1 MRTTMK
7 WMWSMLLSL
16 LVCCSALASSPLQ
29 QDDKGGDATQ
39 QDETQSDEETDAPKK
54 PLTEKIK
61 IGGETF
67 TLEVA
72 ADYAKRSKGLSGR
85 KEVAADKGMIFVYQR
100 AKVLG
105 FWMKDCLTD
114 IDIMYLDARGRIV
127 EAYEMTKE
135 PPRGESESELAY
147 EFRLKHYSSRTAA
160 LLAIELKPGTMKRLD
175 LKKGQRITLDLAK
188 LRRIVIEEE
197 RKERERER
205 ELERGETGGGE
216 GDGDGGDGDRDTA
229 T

>member
-1 MRTTMK
+1 MGAMMK
-7 WMWSMLLSL
+7 WMWLMLLSL

-29 QDDKGGDATQ
+29 QDDKGADATQ

-85 KEVAADKGMIFVYQR
+85 KEVASDKGMIFVYQR
-100 AKVLG
+100 AKILS

-135 PPRGESESELAY
+135 PPRAESESELAY
-147 EFRLKHYSSRTAA
+147 EYRLKHYSSRTAA
-160 LLAIELKPGTMKRLD
+160 LLAIELKPGSMKRLN
-175 LKKGQRITLDLAK
+175 LKKGQRITLDLPK
-188 LRRIVIEEE
+188 LRRIVIEQE
-197 RKERERER
+197 RKEAERER
-205 ELERGETGGGE
+205 ELKRTGGGDATKG
-216 GDGDGGDGDRDTA
+216 GDKDESGDGGS
-229 T
+229 